1 MHRKKNEV
9 SMYAI
14 SLVWAGLRP
23 VVMIAVA
30 IVIVFLMRA
39 TATVATFSAE
49 TQRIEQLRVDRA
61 QFDRE
66 LKYYV
71 GDRGR

>member
-1 MHRKKNEV
+1 
-9 SMYAI
+9 MYAI

-23 VVMIAVA
+23 VLMIALA
-30 IVIVFLMRA
+30 IVILFLMRA
-39 TATVATFSAE
+39 TATVAAFSAE
-49 TQRIEQLRVDRA
+49 TQRIEQLRFDRA

-71 GDRGR
+71 GDMPERGRQYGKN

>member
-1 MHRKKNEV
+1 
-9 SMYAI
+9 MYAI

-23 VVMIAVA
+23 VVMVAVA
-30 IVIVFLMRA
+30 VLVAFLLRA

-49 TQRIEQLRVDRA
+49 TQRIEQLRADRA
-61 QFDRE
+61 KFDRE

-71 GDRGR
+71 GD

>member
-1 MHRKKNEV
+1 
-9 SMYAI
+9 MYAI

-23 VVMIAVA
+23 VVMIALA
-30 IVIVFLMRA
+30 IAVLFLMRA

-49 TQRIEQLRVDRA
+49 TQRIEQLRADRA

-71 GDRGR
+71 GD

>member
-1 MHRKKNEV
+1 
-9 SMYAI
+9 MYAI

-30 IVIVFLMRA
+30 MVCVFLMRA

-49 TQRIEQLRVDRA
+49 TQRIEQLRADRA

-71 GDRGR
+71 GD

>member
-1 MHRKKNEV
+1 MSQEWDNEV

-23 VVMIAVA
+23 VVMVAVA
-30 IVIVFLMRA
+30 VLVAFLLRA

-49 TQRIEQLRVDRA
+49 TQRIEQLRADRA
-61 QFDRE
+61 KFDRE

-71 GDRGR
+71 GD